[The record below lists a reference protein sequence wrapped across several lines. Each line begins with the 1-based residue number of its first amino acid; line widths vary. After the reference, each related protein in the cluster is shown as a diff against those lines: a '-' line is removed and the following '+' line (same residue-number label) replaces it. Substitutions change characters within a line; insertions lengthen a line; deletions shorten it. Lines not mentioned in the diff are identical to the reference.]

1 MRKLQSSWRTW
12 SCISSASLKSLKFL
26 PMPML
31 SPTMEIGAVTAWHIA
46 AGQHVEPYQLVV
58 EISALGLTS
67 DTKENGRTVNM
78 DIEIMEDM
86 LVGRL
91 LQKIGVV
98 CPVGTPLVVF
108 CEGQSDLEQ
117 LQQLSDEQVIQCI
130 TRLSYY

>member
-1 MRKLQSSWRTW
+1 
-12 SCISSASLKSLKFL
+12 
-26 PMPML
+26 
-31 SPTMEIGAVTAWHIA
+31 MEVGAVKAWHIA

-67 DTKENGRTVNM
+67 DTKENGRTVYM

-91 LQKIGVV
+91 LQKSGVV

-108 CEGQSDLEQ
+108 CEEQSELEQ
-117 LQQLSDEQVIQCI
+117 LQQLSDEQAKELMSRYNAADVTQTALWQGYLQPEEKGCSDV
-130 TRLSYY
+130 TGCGCS